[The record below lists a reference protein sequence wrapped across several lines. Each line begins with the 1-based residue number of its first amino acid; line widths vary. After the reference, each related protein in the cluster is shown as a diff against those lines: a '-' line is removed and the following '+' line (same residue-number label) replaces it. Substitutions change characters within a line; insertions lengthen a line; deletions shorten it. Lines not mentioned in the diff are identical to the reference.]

1 MSFYDF
7 LFKKLKK
14 RDMINTIIVKDTK
27 RCKFMSKKSIKK
39 KKKKVE
45 YNDDLWM
52 FAMLL
57 SVICILAVALSS
69 YHFHLLNT
77 SLSFSIFVIPVVI
90 FTSNYITKEY
100 GFSDSLK
107 SILIACLIIVAFS
120 MLIKDLVNQK
130 LVLFDILLP
139 FIIYFVSLFINL
151 AIYYYDLINFGAHK
165 ILTYLNYV
173 FTFAVYYLFYL
184 LYFHSYTITNNFW
197 KEYFISIAAGA
208 LIAIFGVYADS
219 KIKRGLHNVK
229 KSKRK

>member
-7 LFKKLKK
+7 LFKKVKK
-14 RDMINTIIVKDTK
+14 RDMINSIIRKDRK
-27 RCKFMSKKSIKK
+27 RCKFMSKKTIKK

-45 YNDDLWM
+45 HNDSWM

-57 SVICILAVALSS
+57 SVICILAIALSS
-69 YHFHLLNT
+69 FHFHLLNT

-139 FIIYFVSLFINL
+139 FIIYFVSLFVNL

-184 LYFHSYTITNNFW
+184 LYFHNYTITNNFW
-197 KEYFISIAAGA
+197 KEYFISIGAGA
-208 LIAIFGVYADS
+208 LIAIFGVYIDS
-219 KIKRGLHNVK
+219 KIKRGLDVGK
-229 KSKRK
+229 KRKK

>member
-7 LFKKLKK
+7 LFKKVKK
-14 RDMINTIIVKDTK
+14 HDMINTIVRKDRK
-27 RCKFMSKKSIKK
+27 RCKFMSKNAIKK

-45 YNDDLWM
+45 HNDSWM

-120 MLIKDLVNQK
+120 ILIKDLVNQR
-130 LVLFDILLP
+130 LIHFDILLP
-139 FIIYFVSLFINL
+139 FIIYFVSLFVNL

-165 ILTYLNYV
+165 VLTYLNYV

-184 LYFHSYTITNNFW
+184 LYFHNYTITNNFW
-197 KEYFISIAAGA
+197 KEYFISIGVGA
-208 LIAIFGVYADS
+208 LIAIFGVYVDS

>member
-1 MSFYDF
+1 
-7 LFKKLKK
+7 
-14 RDMINTIIVKDTK
+14 MINTIIVKDTK

-57 SVICILAVALSS
+57 SVICILAVTLNS

-77 SLSFSIFVIPVVI
+77 SLSFSILVIPVVI

-151 AIYYYDLINFGAHK
+151 AIYYYDLINFGSHK
-165 ILTYLNYV
+165 VLTYLNYI

-208 LIAIFGVYADS
+208 LIAIFGVYVDS

>member
-1 MSFYDF
+1 
-7 LFKKLKK
+7 
-14 RDMINTIIVKDTK
+14 MINSIIRKDRK
-27 RCKFMSKKSIKK
+27 RCKFMSKKTIKK

-45 YNDDLWM
+45 HNDSWM

-120 MLIKDLVNQK
+120 ILIKDLVNQR
-130 LVLFDILLP
+130 LILFDILLP
-139 FIIYFVSLFINL
+139 FIIYFVSLFVNL

-165 ILTYLNYV
+165 VLTYLNYV

-184 LYFHSYTITNNFW
+184 LYFHNYTITNNFW
-197 KEYFISIAAGA
+197 KEYFISIGVGA
-208 LIAIFGVYADS
+208 LIAIFGVYVDS

>member
-7 LFKKLKK
+7 LFKKVKK
-14 RDMINTIIVKDTK
+14 HDMINTIVRKDRK
-27 RCKFMSKKSIKK
+27 RCKFMSKNAIKK

-45 YNDDLWM
+45 HNDSWM

-120 MLIKDLVNQK
+120 ILIKDLVNQR
-130 LVLFDILLP
+130 LILFDILLP
-139 FIIYFVSLFINL
+139 FIIYFVSLFVNL

-165 ILTYLNYV
+165 VLTYLNYV

-184 LYFHSYTITNNFW
+184 LYFHNYTITNNFW
-197 KEYFISIAAGA
+197 KEYFISIGVGA
-208 LIAIFGVYADS
+208 LIAIFGVYVDS

>member
-7 LFKKLKK
+7 LFKKVKK
-14 RDMINTIIVKDTK
+14 RDMINSIIRKDRK
-27 RCKFMSKKSIKK
+27 RCKFMSKKTI
-39 KKKKVE
+39 KKKVE
-45 YNDDLWM
+45 HNDSWM

-57 SVICILAVALSS
+57 SVICILAIALS
-69 YHFHLLNT
+69 
-77 SLSFSIFVIPVVI
+77 PVVI

-139 FIIYFVSLFINL
+139 FIIYFVSLFVNL
-151 AIYYYDLINFGAHK
+151 AIYYYDLINFGTHK

-184 LYFHSYTITNNFW
+184 LYFHNYTITNNFW
-197 KEYFISIAAGA
+197 KEYFISIGAGA
-208 LIAIFGVYADS
+208 LIAIFGVYIDS

>member
-1 MSFYDF
+1 
-7 LFKKLKK
+7 
-14 RDMINTIIVKDTK
+14 
-27 RCKFMSKKSIKK
+27 MSKKSIKK

-57 SVICILAVALSS
+57 SVICILAVTLNS

-77 SLSFSIFVIPVVI
+77 SLSFSILVIPVVI

-151 AIYYYDLINFGAHK
+151 AIYYYDLINFGSHK
-165 ILTYLNYV
+165 VLTYLNYI

-208 LIAIFGVYADS
+208 LIAIFGVYVDS